1 MPPRERSH
9 MACPAGDDRSMIGG
23 VNIEH
28 PTLDI
33 EHRFTAER
41 SSVGHRTLN
50 IEGGGRRYDLRERLI
65 RYAVLVC
72 RVAEKLPNTRVG
84 KHVAGQLLRCGT
96 APMPHHAEAQGGES
110 RKDFIHKM
118 KLGLKEL
125 RETLVWLEFA
135 RELGIGKREE
145 VEEAIAETDQLIRI
159 FVSSIA
165 TAQRNDR
172 RTS

>member
-1 MPPRERSH
+1 MV
-9 MACPAGDDRSMIGG
+9 GDDESMMGE

-33 EHRFTAER
+33 DHRVTDEG
-41 SSVGHRTLN
+41 SNVGYRTLN

-65 RYAVLVC
+65 SYAVLVC

-125 RETLVWLEFA
+125 RESLVWLEFT
-135 RELGIGKREE
+135 RELDIGDSTV
-145 VEEAIAETDQLIRI
+145 VEDAITETDQLVRI

>member
-1 MPPRERSH
+1 M
-9 MACPAGDDRSMIGG
+9 MGG
-23 VNIEH
+23 VNIEQ

-33 EHRFTAER
+33 EHRVTAELFN
-41 SSVGHRTLN
+41 VGGRILN
-50 IEGGGRRYDLRERLI
+50 IEGSGRRYDLRERLI
-65 RYAVLVC
+65 GYAVMVC
-72 RVAEKLPNTRVG
+72 RVAEKLPQTRVG

-125 RETLVWLEFA
+125 RESLVWLEFA
-135 RELGIGKREE
+135 RELEIGKRAE

-165 TAQRNDR
+165 TAQRNER

>member
-1 MPPRERSH
+1 M
-9 MACPAGDDRSMIGG
+9 MGG

-33 EHRFTAER
+33 GHRATAEPFN
-41 SSVGHRTLN
+41 VGDRTLN

-65 RYAVLVC
+65 RYAVMVC
-72 RVAEKLPNTRVG
+72 RVAETLPNTRVG

-110 RKDFIHKM
+110 RRDFIHKM

-125 RETLVWLEFA
+125 RESLVWLEFT
-135 RELGIGKREE
+135 RELAIGNSPA
-145 VEEAIAETDQLIRI
+145 VEAAIAETDQLIRI

>member
-1 MPPRERSH
+1 M
-9 MACPAGDDRSMIGG
+9 
-23 VNIEH
+23 
-28 PTLDI
+28 
-33 EHRFTAER
+33 
-41 SSVGHRTLN
+41 N
-50 IEGGGRRYDLRERLI
+50 IEGGGRRYDLRERMI
-65 RYAVLVC
+65 GYAVMVC
-72 RVAEKLPNTRVG
+72 RVAEKLPTTRVG
-84 KHVAGQLLRCGT
+84 KHVAGQLRCGT

-135 RELGIGKREE
+135 HELGIGKRGE

>member
-1 MPPRERSH
+1 M
-9 MACPAGDDRSMIGG
+9 MGG

-33 EHRFTAER
+33 EHRVTAER
-41 SSVGHRTLN
+41 SNVGQRILK

-65 RYAVLVC
+65 GYAVMVS

-84 KHVAGQLLRCGT
+84 KHVAGQMLRCGT

-118 KLGLKEL
+118 KMGLKEL
-125 RETLVWLEFA
+125 RESLVWLEFT
-135 RELGIGKREE
+135 RELDIGDSTA
-145 VEEAIAETDQLIRI
+145 VEAAITETDQLIRI